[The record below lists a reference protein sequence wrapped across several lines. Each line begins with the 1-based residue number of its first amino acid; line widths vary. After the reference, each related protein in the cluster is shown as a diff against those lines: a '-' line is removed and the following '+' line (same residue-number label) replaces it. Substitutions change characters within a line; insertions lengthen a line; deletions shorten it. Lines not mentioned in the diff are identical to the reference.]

1 MSTQP
6 PSGSNA
12 TSSGTSASARG
23 RRIRI
28 SLPIVVFGVALLGS
42 VGYIL
47 WVVRTVQDQQIQLL
61 SYGFVALGLTFAAI
75 ALACVFGMWRAASRA
90 EGGRSF
96 GLALVGGV
104 SGLAAI
110 GSFSVAALMTM
121 VLSS

>member
-1 MSTQP
+1 MP
-6 PSGSNA
+6 V
-12 TSSGTSASARG
+12 
-23 RRIRI
+23 
-28 SLPIVVFGVALLGS
+28 VVFGVALLA
-42 VGYIL
+42 VLGYIL
-47 WVVRTVQDQQIQLL
+47 YVVREVEDKQIELL
-61 SYGFVALGLTFAAI
+61 SYGFIALGLVFAAI

-96 GLALVGGV
+96 GLALIGGM

>member
-1 MSTQP
+1 M
-6 PSGSNA
+6 
-12 TSSGTSASARG
+12 
-23 RRIRI
+23 
-28 SLPIVVFGVALLGS
+28 VVFGVALLGS

-96 GLALVGGV
+96 GLALVGGI